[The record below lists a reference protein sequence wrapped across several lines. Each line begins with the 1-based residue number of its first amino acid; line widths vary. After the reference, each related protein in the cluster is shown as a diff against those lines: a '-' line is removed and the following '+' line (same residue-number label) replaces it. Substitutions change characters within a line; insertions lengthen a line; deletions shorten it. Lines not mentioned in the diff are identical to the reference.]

1 MPCFY
6 YPAQLYGT
14 DPTIATKKEMRHN
27 TAIMDHKGSKGFLPS
42 LFFVSRHACGGSN
55 AWRCNRGFLYVYR
68 QLGATGS

>member
-42 LFFVSRHACGGSN
+42 LFCFSSCLRWLKRVA
-55 AWRCNRGFLYVYR
+55 L
-68 QLGATGS
+68 